1 MPDGIGLMRIA
12 DILGGAD
19 RFARLRHQSMGA
31 LAQKLLQMDRPHKR
45 LLVLSADAVMC
56 VLAIFIAFSLRVGAL
71 YFGLRPFLIF
81 AGVCLLLFPVIFVW
95 KGVYATIF
103 RFAGIGTIRDL
114 LAATVIYAVPLVA
127 VFMFYGLPG
136 VPRTVALLQPIIFFG
151 LTSGSRI
158 IGRVVLTEVTSRN
171 CPGDVRRMLIY
182 GAGSA
187 GMQLALALRHEPGT
201 AVVGFVDDDRRLDQQ
216 RLEGLRV
223 HHTDR
228 LETVIRQR
236 RVDAV
241 LLALPNITRRR
252 RREIIESLRSLPV
265 SVKMLPQVGELV
277 DGRVSINDLRE
288 LQVEDLLGRDPAAP
302 NHLLLSRTISDKTV
316 MVTGAGGSIGSELA
330 RQILKL
336 HPAKL
341 VLLEMT
347 EHVLYQ
353 IEAELRVAA
362 IGEGLRAPVIVPEL
376 MTLIDAAATRRVI
389 TKYQP
394 HTIFHAAAY
403 KHVPLVEANVIS
415 GLRNNV
421 LGTLN
426 AARAAEAAGTRR
438 FILVSTDK
446 AVRPT
451 NVMGASKRV
460 CEQILQSM
468 AGSGAKTKFAMVR
481 FGNVLGSSGSVV
493 PLFQRQIREGGP
505 ITLTHK
511 DVTRYF
517 MTIPEAA
524 QLVIQA
530 GAMAEGGEVYLL
542 DMGAS
547 VRIYDLARTMVE
559 LSGLSV
565 RDEHDPDGDIEI
577 VEVGLRPG
585 EKLYEELLIGADS
598 QPTSNPRINR
608 AVEYALAG
616 EQLEP
621 LIAELMG
628 ALETGNST
636 AALEVLRQ
644 LVPEYRPENGVEPR
658 AGIASEN
665 YA

>member
-1 MPDGIGLMRIA
+1 MK
-12 DILGGAD
+12 
-19 RFARLRHQSMGA
+19 A

-45 LLVLSADAVMC
+45 MLVLCGDAILCVM
-56 VLAIFIAFSLRVGAL
+56 AIFFAFALRVGAL
-71 YFGLRPFLIF
+71 YFGLHPFLVF
-81 AGVCLLLFPVIFVW
+81 AAVCLPLFPVIFIGT
-95 KGVYATIF
+95 GVYATIF

-114 LAATVIYAVPLVA
+114 LVATVIYAIPLVA
-127 VFMFYGLPG
+127 VFMFYGMPG

-158 IGRVVLTEVTSRN
+158 VGRMLLAEVTSRN
-171 CPGDVRRMLIY
+171 RGGDVRRTLIY

-187 GMQLALALRHEPGT
+187 GMQLALSLRHEHSI
-201 AVVGFVDDDRRLDQQ
+201 AVVGFVDDDHRLDQQ

-223 HHTDR
+223 HHSDR
-228 LETVIRQR
+228 LPTVIRQR
-236 RVDAV
+236 QVDAV

-252 RREIIESLRSLPV
+252 RREIIEFLRTLQV
-265 SVKMLPQVGELV
+265 SVKTLPQMQELV
-277 DGRVSINDLRE
+277 DGRVSISDLRE
-288 LQVEDLLGRDPAAP
+288 LQIEDLLGRDPVTP
-302 NHLLLSRTISDKTV
+302 NHLLLSRTISGKTV

-330 RQILKL
+330 RQIVKL
-336 HPAKL
+336 GPTKL
-341 VLLEMT
+341 VLVEMT
-347 EHVLYQ
+347 EHALYQ
-353 IEAELRVAA
+353 IEAELREAEVD
-362 IGEGLRAPVIVPEL
+362 EGVRAPEIVPEL
-376 MTLIDAAATRRVI
+376 FTLIDAEATRRVI
-389 TKYQP
+389 TKYRP

-426 AARAAEAAGTRR
+426 AARAAEEAGTQR
-438 FILVSTDK
+438 FMLISTDK

-460 CEQILQSM
+460 CELILQSL
-468 AGSGAKTKFAMVR
+468 AGQGSNTKFAMVR

-505 ITLTHK
+505 ITLTHR

-517 MTIPEAA
+517 MTIPEAG

-542 DMGAS
+542 DMGSS

-565 RDEHDPDGDIEI
+565 RDEHDPDGEIEI

-598 QPTSNPRINR
+598 QPTNNPRINR
-608 AVEYALAG
+608 AVEYALTRV
-616 EQLEP
+616 ELDP
-621 LIAELMG
+621 LLDKLMG
-628 ALETGNST
+628 ALETGNGT
-636 AALEVLRQ
+636 AALKVLQQ
-644 LVPEYRPENGVEPR
+644 LVPEYQPENGTELSGR
-658 AGIASEN
+658 LADEQQA
-665 YA
+665 